1 MKYDDIINLPHYQS
15 PRRHHMS
22 MHDRS
27 AQFAPFAALKGYEE
41 EVAETARLTDA
52 RIELDENEIALLDQK
67 LQIISSDYLGK
78 TEVAITYFVPDK
90 RKSGGAYID
99 KVGIIKNID
108 DMEGKI
114 IFDDNTKIPI
124 LDIYSIKI

>member
-99 KVGIIKNID
+99 KVGIIKKID